1 MTSQILAGVD
11 EVGRGCL
18 AGPVI
23 SVAIILKDSI
33 DRSLMTDSKKLTPV
47 KRAYLANYILNN
59 TLSVG
64 IGECSNHEI
73 DRVNINNATLSSMK
87 IAITNLNMVPDLTYI
102 DGLYKPDID
111 IISECVVQGDNLIPE
126 ISAASIVAKVLRD
139 NIMVK
144 LDKILP
150 VYGFSRHKGYGTKEH
165 LQAIELFGPSVYH
178 RFSFAPLKN

>member
-23 SVAIILKDSI
+23 SVAIILKDTI
-33 DRSLMTDSKKLTPV
+33 DRSLMIDSKKLTPT

-73 DRVNINNATLSSMK
+73 DRINIHNATLSSMK
-87 IAITNLNMVPDLTYI
+87 LAITNLNMMPDLAYI
-102 DGLYKPDID
+102 DGLFKPDIA
-111 IISECVVQGDNLIPE
+111 ISSECIIKGDSLIPE

-139 NIMVK
+139 NIMIR

>member
-1 MTSQILAGVD
+1 MTSQFLAGVD

-33 DRSLMTDSKKLTPV
+33 DRSLMIDSKKLTPS
-47 KRAYLANYILNN
+47 KRTILANYILQN
-59 TLSVG
+59 SYAVG
-64 IGECSNHEI
+64 VGECSNHQI
-73 DRVNINNATLSSMK
+73 DRVNIHNATLASMRL
-87 IAITNLNMVPDLTYI
+87 AITNLSLTPDLAYI
-102 DGLYKPDID
+102 DGLYKPDMSINSKC
-111 IISECVVQGDNLIPE
+111 IVQGDNLIPE

-139 NIMVK
+139 NMMIR

-150 VYGFSRHKGYGTKEH
+150 IYGFSRHKGYGTKEH
-165 LQAIELFGPSVYH
+165 LDAIELFGPSVYH